1 MKSTLQVAY
10 YNSFFFFFLLS
21 CYYESLIFLN
31 IVYVFFLKSQ
41 HFPAVMKQAT

>member
-10 YNSFFFFFLLS
+10 YNSFFFFLLS